1 MSCASHWDA
10 DYPDLDQILCQADY
24 DGYYDV
30 DPDERRANSANC
42 GGYNDCEYAEE

>member
-1 MSCASHWDA
+1 MPIDL

-24 DGYYDV
+24 EGYYDI

-42 GGYNDCEYAEE
+42 GTAPCNDDEEE